1 MSWLYN
7 NNIVESGDIPDNSV
21 GFVYLIVH
29 KPTGRYYIG
38 KKLLSSTRRTKIGKR
53 ELESIKIERKT
64 RGVTGR
70 MPIKK
75 VIKKESDWATYFSS
89 NDEIKLMVKEGK
101 SEEFNREILK
111 WCVSKKSLSYWEVW
125 YQFKNDVLSDANSFN
140 NNIMGSYYRKDVI

>member
-1 MSWLYN
+1 
-7 NNIVESGDIPDNSV
+7 
-21 GFVYLIVH
+21 
-29 KPTGRYYIG
+29 
-38 KKLLSSTRRTKIGKR
+38 
-53 ELESIKIERKT
+53 
-64 RGVTGR
+64 